1 MIISIRGKLTSLV
14 MTGQAAPK
22 GFPADLF
29 RRAKRKL
36 AMIAAATELS
46 DLESPPGN
54 QLEALRGDRNGEH
67 SIRINDQWRIC
78 FRWTGQDAESVEI
91 VDYH

>member
-1 MIISIRGKLTSLV
+1 MIVSIKGKLTEEVL
-14 MTGQAAPK
+14 TGARCPK

-36 AMIAAATELS
+36 AMIAAAGELL
-46 DLESPPGN
+46 DLASPPGN
-54 QLEALRGDRNGEH
+54 QLEALRGDRAGQH

-78 FRWTGQDAESVEI
+78 FRWSAPGAEAVEI